1 MRIGI
6 FSDTHSN
13 LEALTAVLGA
23 FKHESVDKLV
33 CLGDTVGYGASPN
46 ECCDLVRGAV
56 AFTILGNHDAA
67 VAGRMDYSYYYDAA
81 RQALDLHASIL
92 SPDNMK
98 WLQTLPYEVREG
110 GAESKN
116 GAPKD
121 HVISFCHGSP
131 INIEEFEYIFAPE
144 QAARC
149 LPEWDKLA
157 DVTFIGHSHLCKS
170 FALGND
176 DVHEV
181 VAQKFEL
188 RPGHKYIISV
198 GSVGQPRDYDNRA
211 SYTIYDSDTRT
222 FEFKRVAY
230 DIDSAAQK
238 IFGAKLERNFGNRL
252 FIGV

>member
-1 MRIGI
+1 MRVGI

-13 LEALTAVLGA
+13 LEALTAVLNA
-23 FKHESVDKLV
+23 FKSEGVDKLV

-46 ECCDLVRGAV
+46 ECCDMVRNAS

-81 RQALDLHASIL
+81 RQALDLHAGML
-92 SPDNMK
+92 TPANMT
-98 WLQTLPYEVREG
+98 WLQALPYEVREG
-110 GAESKN
+110 
-116 GAPKD
+116 
-121 HVISFCHGSP
+121 HISFCHGSP

-149 LPEWDKLA
+149 LPEWDRLPA
-157 DVTFIGHSHLCKS
+157 GTVIGHLHPCKS
-170 FALGND
+170 FALRDD

-188 RPGHKYIISV
+188 RTGHKYIISV

-211 SYTIYDSDTRT
+211 SYTVYD
-222 FEFKRVAY
+222 
-230 DIDSAAQK
+230 
-238 IFGAKLERNFGNRL
+238 
-252 FIGV
+252 